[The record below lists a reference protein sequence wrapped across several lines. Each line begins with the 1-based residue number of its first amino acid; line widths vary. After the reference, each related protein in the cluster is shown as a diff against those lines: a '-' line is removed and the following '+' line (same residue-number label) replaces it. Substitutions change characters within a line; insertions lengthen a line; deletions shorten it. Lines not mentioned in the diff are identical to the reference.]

1 MASKKISIDFDINA
15 KSLKIANGETLNLQ
29 QQIKVLT
36 AELRKTSVGTA
47 EFEILSETL
56 KESRDQMELV
66 NAKSKDLFQSFG
78 QIPGPIGQIGFGLDD
93 TVGKLKVFSAFNL
106 KDIKT
111 QFKALGG
118 DFVDIGKNLGKATGL
133 TKLFN
138 ASNNLL
144 ASGLNK
150 VGISANA
157 SSKGLKIFSG
167 ALISTGIGAL
177 VVGLGLLI
185 TNFDKV
191 RDAVFKMF
199 PPLKMLGDAIGSV
212 INFFTDLVGVTS
224 EAERAEEK
232 RQATYAKAKAQTE
245 IINQGIQ
252 REINLLKAKGATQ
265 EDIDKK
271 ERQMIQNQL
280 KDLKGAANERRI
292 LTGEQATEYKD
303 LQNQLAVIDATAAK
317 TKADKDKKDAEDRA
331 NKSKVARDKATQ
343 VAQQEAQKD
352 RDFRQQQADAQV
364 QILKDAA
371 DTDEQTLRMALE
383 KQLAIK
389 NEGKRISVDVAKQQ
403 ANEINKVIQDE
414 LKKDVEDRKK
424 ANDERITQVKDANK
438 LELESLTVTLE
449 EKKLLY
455 GEESQEVRKVQDDIF
470 SITKK
475 GFDDEKALLDEKG
488 KTKDGLT
495 KDEVNRLKEIEV
507 ANRQLTVTVETENQ
521 RQINADKDKALAK
534 LDVEKSA
541 NDSRVQLELQ
551 IAANDFDRQ
560 KKILEDKLI
569 ADNEYFNAQQILYK
583 GNKEKLDEIDRNRLA
598 NQMFIS
604 QQEEQIRQRQV
615 GLQLQATDAI
625 INAVGAETAA
635 GRAALIAK
643 QIILAKELIL
653 EVKRTI
659 AFSKISLANSKLAL
673 AEGAAR
679 TAKVGFPQNIP
690 LLILYAAQAA
700 SIIGAVISAT
710 KSAKDAA
717 SASSGGEG
725 DSGGSAA
732 PKPRRLATG
741 GIISGPG
748 TGTSDS
754 IPTLLSNGE
763 SVINA
768 NSTQMF
774 RPLLSTINAIG
785 GGRQFAS
792 NSIGGGMNS
801 SQSLIDL
808 QGSLMGSQ
816 QPIKTYVVASD
827 VTSIQQFDRAQ
838 KSRSTL

>member
-1 MASKKISIDFDINA
+1 MAASKKISIDFDINA

-29 QQIKVLT
+29 QQIKALT

-56 KESRDQMELV
+56 KDSRDQMELV

-106 KDIKT
+106 KDIKG

-118 DFVDIGKNLGKATGL
+118 DFVDIGKNLANATGL

-212 INFFTDLVGVTS
+212 VNFFTDLIGVTS
-224 EAERAEEK
+224 EVERAEAK
-232 RQATYAKAKAQTE
+232 RQSTFAKAKANTE
-245 IINQGIQ
+245 IVNQGIQ
-252 REINLLKAKGATQ
+252 REIDLLKAKGATQ
-265 EDIDKK
+265 EEIDKK
-271 ERQMIQNQL
+271 EKQMIQNQL
-280 KDLKGAANERRI
+280 KDLKGAANERGI
-292 LTGEQATEYKD
+292 LVGEQATQYKD
-303 LQNQLAVIDATAAK
+303 LQNKLLVIDATAAK
-317 TKADKDKKDAEDRA
+317 TKADKQKKDAEEAAGRQKAA
-331 NKSKVARDKATQ
+331 NDKSKQLSEQA
-343 VAQQEAQKD
+343 AQKD
-352 RDFRQQQADAQV
+352 REFRQQQADAQV
-364 QILKDAA
+364 QIIKDAA
-371 DTDEQTLRMALE
+371 DTDEKTLRMALE

-389 NEGKRISVDVAKQQ
+389 NEGKKISVEVAKQQ
-403 ANEINKVIQDE
+403 SDEINKIVQDE
-414 LKKDVEDRKK
+414 INKDVETRKK
-424 ANDERITQVKDANK
+424 ANDDRIAQAKDTNK
-438 LELESLTVTLE
+438 LELEDLNVTLE
-449 EKKLLY
+449 EKKLKF
-455 GEESQEVRKVQDDIF
+455 GEESAEVRKVQSDIF
-470 SITKK
+470 NATKD
-475 GFDDEKALLDEKG
+475 GFDKEKALLEEKSL
-488 KTKDGLT
+488 TKDGLT
-495 KDEVNRLKEIEV
+495 KDEINRLREIEI
-507 ANRQLTVTVETENQ
+507 ANRQLSVTVETENQ
-521 RQINADKDKALAK
+521 RQIKADKDKVLSK
-534 LDVEKSA
+534 LNLLREEE
-541 NDSRVQLELQ
+541 EL
-551 IAANDFDRQ
+551 RQ
-560 KKILEDKLI
+560 K
-569 ADNEYFNAQQILYK
+569 
-583 GNKEKLDEIDRNRLA
+583 
-598 NQMFIS
+598 
-604 QQEEQIRQRQV
+604 QV
-615 GLQLQATDAI
+615 SLQLQATDAI
-625 INAVGAETAA
+625 INALGAETAA

-653 EVKRTI
+653 QVKSTI
-659 AFSKISLANSKLAL
+659 AFSKISLANSKVAL
-673 AEGAAR
+673 AEGTAR

-717 SASSGGEG
+717 SASSGGVG
-725 DSGGSAA
+725 DAGTASAPSDSSGMRV
-732 PKPRRLATG
+732 PKPRGLAIG
-741 GIISGPG
+741 GMVSGPG
-748 TGTSDS
+748 SGTSDS

-816 QPIKTYVVASD
+816 QPIRTYVVAKD
-827 VTSIQQFDRAQ
+827 ITNQQMMDRNI
-838 KSRSTL
+838 KERSML